1 MQRKEGGNAQT
12 RVRNVLHDGK
22 SGGRPPRI
30 GSLSVITLMHRPGCT
45 SPHLRLRISSV
56 TTLDQTVPPSLSLV
70 LLQTKKPLDSIGDR
84 SNQWDKEARRSVC
97 VQIVTVRASPL
108 STIDNGQER
117 NFSQSALPSSS
128 RIFVASFEQIPSPE
142 IPEKKFDTAPRVFF
156 SFFFSRLNS
165 SSPTSFAFFKNRTT
179 RNDLT

>member
-1 MQRKEGGNAQT
+1 M
-12 RVRNVLHDGK
+12 
-22 SGGRPPRI
+22 
-30 GSLSVITLMHRPGCT
+30 ITLMHRPGCT

-56 TTLDQTVPPSLSLV
+56 TTLEPNRSSLSLSLSLV

-128 RIFVASFEQIPSPE
+128 RIFVASFEQIPSQE

>member
-1 MQRKEGGNAQT
+1 
-12 RVRNVLHDGK
+12 
-22 SGGRPPRI
+22 
-30 GSLSVITLMHRPGCT
+30 MHLA
-45 SPHLRLRISSV
+45 SPAPSNLLRDNSRTKPFLP
-56 TTLDQTVPPSLSLV
+56 LSLSLV

-165 SSPTSFAFFKNRTT
+165 TSFAFFKNRTIQIE
-179 RNDLT
+179 RRGMI

>member
-1 MQRKEGGNAQT
+1 
-12 RVRNVLHDGK
+12 
-22 SGGRPPRI
+22 
-30 GSLSVITLMHRPGCT
+30 MHLA
-45 SPHLRLRISSV
+45 SPAPSNLLRDNSRTKPFLP
-56 TTLDQTVPPSLSLV
+56 LPLSLSLV

-165 SSPTSFAFFKNRTT
+165 SSPTSFAFFKNRTIQIE
-179 RNDLT
+179 RRGMI

>member
-1 MQRKEGGNAQT
+1 
-12 RVRNVLHDGK
+12 
-22 SGGRPPRI
+22 
-30 GSLSVITLMHRPGCT
+30 MHLA
-45 SPHLRLRISSV
+45 SPAPSNLLRDNSRTKPFLP
-56 TTLDQTVPPSLSLV
+56 LSLSLV

-117 NFSQSALPSSS
+117 NFPQSALPSSS

-142 IPEKKFDTAPRVFF
+142 IPEKKIRHRSTRFLFLFLF
-156 SFFFSRLNS
+156 SAKFFFSHVVRIFQKS
-165 SSPTSFAFFKNRTT
+165 HDSNRTT